1 MLKCNR
7 TKIMKQKNKESSDV
21 MKIAAYCRVSTEKEA
36 QIDSLEKQIEFFN
49 EFTKKNGYELY
60 KLYAD
65 EGISGKQIKHRKQFQ
80 QMMIDAKAK
89 KFDKVVVKDVSRFAR
104 NTVDLL
110 QSVRELKSYGVQ
122 VDFLN
127 NGEVMEGGAEFILTI
142 LGAMAQQESANM
154 SKRVKFGKDI
164 TAKKGRVPNLVFGYD
179 KIPDERYTLKINEEE
194 AKIVKDQNGYKH
206 LL

>member
-1 MLKCNR
+1 MLWKLQH
-7 TKIMKQKNKESSDV
+7 IVGYQ
-21 MKIAAYCRVSTEKEA
+21 
-36 QIDSLEKQIEFFN
+36 L
-49 EFTKKNGYELY
+49 KKKH

-80 QMMIDAKAK
+80 QMMQDAKAK

-127 NGEVMEGGAEFILTI
+127 NGEVMEGGSEFEIR
-142 LGAMAQQESANM
+142 N
-154 SKRVKFGKDI
+154 KRIYV
-164 TAKKGRVPNLVFGYD
+164 
-179 KIPDERYTLKINEEE
+179 
-194 AKIVKDQNGYKH
+194 
-206 LL
+206 

>member
-1 MLKCNR
+1 
-7 TKIMKQKNKESSDV
+7 

-80 QMMIDAKAK
+80 AMMQDAKAH
-89 KFDKVVVKDVSRFAR
+89 KFERVVVKDVSRFAR

-110 QSVRELKSYGVQ
+110 QSIRELKSYGIQ

-127 NGEVMEGGAEFILTI
+127 NGEVMEGGSSRIPAVQD
-142 LGAMAQQESANM
+142 A
-154 SKRVKFGKDI
+154 VKGLIGKEPF
-164 TAKKGRVPNLVFGYD
+164 KGIN
-179 KIPDERYTLKINEEE
+179 PD
-194 AKIVKDQNGYKH
+194 V
-206 LL
+206 

>member
-1 MLKCNR
+1 
-7 TKIMKQKNKESSDV
+7 

-80 QMMIDAKAK
+80 QMMQDAKAK
-89 KFDKVVVKDVSRFAR
+89 KFERVVVKDVSRFAR

-110 QSVRELKSYGVQ
+110 QSIRELKSYGIQ
-122 VDFLN
+122 VDKQWRSYGRWIRIYTNHFRC
-127 NGEVMEGGAEFILTI
+127 NG
-142 LGAMAQQESANM
+142 
-154 SKRVKFGKDI
+154 
-164 TAKKGRVPNLVFGYD
+164 TARKCQYV
-179 KIPDERYTLKINEEE
+179 
-194 AKIVKDQNGYKH
+194 
-206 LL
+206 